1 MTSMSGGTLVES
13 VRRFYDAIARRS
25 PRLAF
30 VNYGFVDHPDQLPA
44 NPDLFSFCRRLYETV
59 LEPFPIAIGTVVEV
73 GCGRGAGAE
82 LLLEDR
88 PGLRYVGLDLSSE
101 HLVLTRKRLAP
112 RPFTSVIMADAG
124 RLPLATG
131 VADVLYSIEAAQH
144 FEEPGRFYQEAARLV
159 RPGGWCLLAGL
170 WHSTQLP
177 DAQLE
182 ATGFRILDRR
192 DITANVVASLAS
204 TSDERQALIDSL
216 DLPARFRPQLLNWA
230 GVRGLPAYENL
241 ESRTTRYV
249 QYRLR
254 R

>member
-1 MTSMSGGTLVES
+1 MSGGTLAES

-30 VNYGFVDHPDQLPA
+30 VNYGFVDLPDQPPA
-44 NPDLFSFCRRLYETV
+44 NPNLFSLCRRLYETV
-59 LEPFPIAIGTVVEV
+59 LEPFPVATGLVVEV

-82 LLLEDR
+82 LLLDDR
-88 PGLRYVGLDLSSE
+88 PDLRYVGLDLSSE

-124 RLPLATG
+124 RLPLTTG
-131 VADVLYSIEAAQH
+131 VVDLLYSIEAAQH
-144 FEEPGRFYQEAARLV
+144 FEEPGRFYQEASRLLC
-159 RPGGWCLLAGL
+159 PGGWCLLAGL

-182 ATGFRILDRR
+182 ATGFQIRDRR

-204 TSDERQALIDSL
+204 TSDERQTLIDSL

-230 GVRGLPAYENL
+230 GVRGLPVYENL
-241 ESRTTRYV
+241 ESGATRYV
-249 QYRLR
+249 LYRLQR
-254 R
+254 